1 MIRKRDW
8 LWLLLLPIYLII
20 STYRHES
27 AHAIAA
33 TMQGRGSHEIR
44 FLAVFL

>member
-27 AHAIAA
+27 AHAIVA
-33 TMQGRGSHEIR
+33 TMQGAEVLKFV